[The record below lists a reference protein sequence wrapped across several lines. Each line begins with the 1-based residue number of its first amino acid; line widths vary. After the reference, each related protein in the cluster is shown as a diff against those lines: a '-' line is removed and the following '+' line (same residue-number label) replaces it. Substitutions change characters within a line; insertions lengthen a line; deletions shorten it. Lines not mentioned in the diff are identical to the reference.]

1 MNKYILASIVILFA
15 VSAKSM
21 HNRPNTKD
29 YYGLLFMD

>member
-1 MNKYILASIVILFA
+1 MNKYILASFFA